1 MSRRLR
7 KPRQIMSHE
16 FELDLAPLLAVM
28 VKLVPVLLVSSAFMQ
43 VMIVETDLP
52 QAVKEAIAQNND
64 KPKTTVQLEINKKS
78 GIKVIVAKDG
88 SQKVDQIAMKSESEY
103 DLSGLHKFLQ
113 HVKAENPEVFR
124 IEFAPDANVPYKDI
138 VKIMDE
144 VRRSR
149 DKDVRFPM
157 RNQNAGQSADQKDSA
172 PASTDYMFPDVIFA
186 NMMDG

>member
-1 MSRRLR
+1 MSRRLQ
-7 KPRQIMSHE
+7 KPRQTMSHE

-52 QAVKEAIAQNND
+52 QAVKEAIVQNNE
-64 KPKTTVQLEINKKS
+64 KPKATIQLEINKKQ

-88 SQKVDQIAMKSESEY
+88 GQKVDQIAMKSENEY
-103 DLSGLHKFLQ
+103 DLASLHKFLQ
-113 HVKAENPEVFR
+113 QVKAENPEVFR

-144 VRRSR
+144 VRKSR
-149 DKDVRFPM
+149 DKEVRFPLT
-157 RNQNAGQSADQKDSA
+157 NKNADQKDRA

>member
-7 KPRQIMSHE
+7 KPRQTMSHE

-43 VMIVETDLP
+43 VMIIETDLP
-52 QAVKEAIAQNND
+52 QAVKEAIVQNNE
-64 KPKTTVQLEINKKS
+64 KPKATIQLEISKKS

-88 SQKVDQIAMKSESEY
+88 SQKVDQIAMKSESDY
-103 DLSGLHKFLQ
+103 DLPGLHKFLQ

-124 IEFAPDANVPYKDI
+124 IELAPEANVPYKDI

-144 VRRSR
+144 VRKSR
-149 DKDVRFPM
+149 DKDIRFPIY
-157 RNQNAGQSADQKDSA
+157 DQKERKPS
-172 PASTDYMFPDVIFA
+172 STDYMFPDVIFA